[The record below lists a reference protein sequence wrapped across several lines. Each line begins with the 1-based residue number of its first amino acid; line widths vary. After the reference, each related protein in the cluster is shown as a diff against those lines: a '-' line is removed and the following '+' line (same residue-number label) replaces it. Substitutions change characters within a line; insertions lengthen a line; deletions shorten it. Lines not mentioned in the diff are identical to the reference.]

1 MSVVDVW
8 PEGSMALLTQSEA
21 DALSLSSSGEL
32 YDLYRDCS
40 LAVLNS
46 GAITDNSKELLEN
59 FKNFEINIIRNER
72 GLKLE
77 LINPPS
83 TAIVAGQVIKKL
95 RRHLYAV
102 LRDIVQINT
111 FSKIFHEAFSSGF
124 EDESAFYTNL
134 IFVILR
140 NANVL
145 QAGLKPNL
153 AVCWGGHSIGKEEYD
168 YTYKVGLELG
178 LRGIDICTGCGPGVM
193 EGPMKGSLQ
202 GCSEQCAQEHC
213 RMIGL
218 TEPSIIAAEPPNSM
232 VTDLIILPDIEK
244 RLEAFVRLGHNLII
258 FPGGPGT
265 AEELLYILSIKLCGE
280 NKHNLLPLILT
291 GNKECEPYFKAL
303 EDFLKLCFGNEI
315 TRYYDLII
323 DDPKQVAEKVKE
335 NNQSILEHRTITHDS
350 YCYNWALKIPH
361 ELQIPHE
368 VTHEFMAS
376 LNLSRN
382 QEPWSLACNLR
393 SAFSGIVAGNVK
405 EPGIKLVAEHGPFKL
420 HGDKDIIQGMDKL
433 LQSFIKQ
440 GRVLLSQK
448 KYKPC
453 YELVEDQKTS
463 LFKT

>member
-83 TAIVAGQVIKKL
+83 TAIVDGQVIKKL

-145 QAGLKPNL
+145 QAG
-153 AVCWGGHSIGKEEYD
+153 
-168 YTYKVGLELG
+168 
-178 LRGIDICTGCGPGVM
+178 
-193 EGPMKGSLQ
+193 
-202 GCSEQCAQEHC
+202 
-213 RMIGL
+213 
-218 TEPSIIAAEPPNSM
+218 
-232 VTDLIILPDIEK
+232 
-244 RLEAFVRLGHNLII
+244 
-258 FPGGPGT
+258 
-265 AEELLYILSIKLCGE
+265 
-280 NKHNLLPLILT
+280 
-291 GNKECEPYFKAL
+291 
-303 EDFLKLCFGNEI
+303 
-315 TRYYDLII
+315 
-323 DDPKQVAEKVKE
+323 
-335 NNQSILEHRTITHDS
+335 
-350 YCYNWALKIPH
+350 
-361 ELQIPHE
+361 
-368 VTHEFMAS
+368 
-376 LNLSRN
+376 
-382 QEPWSLACNLR
+382 
-393 SAFSGIVAGNVK
+393 
-405 EPGIKLVAEHGPFKL
+405 
-420 HGDKDIIQGMDKL
+420 
-433 LQSFIKQ
+433 
-440 GRVLLSQK
+440 
-448 KYKPC
+448 
-453 YELVEDQKTS
+453 
-463 LFKT
+463 